1 MVKDNGMWT
10 EQLISLVPVPPKS
23 ETGKLAKWELR
34 VLDALIDQ
42 INREPIPDQMEWSPP
57 VRDDRVGLSLNLTN
71 SAITYQLLSEDSRGS
86 LISADD
92 ALDRLEIAALDVF
105 LHYLEE
111 KYGRYSGDAI
121 IG

>member
-1 MVKDNGMWT
+1 
-10 EQLISLVPVPPKS
+10 
-23 ETGKLAKWELR
+23 
-34 VLDALIDQ
+34 
-42 INREPIPDQMEWSPP
+42 
-57 VRDDRVGLSLNLTN
+57 
-71 SAITYQLLSEDSRGS
+71 

-92 ALDRLEIAALDVF
+92 TLDRLEIAALDVF